1 MQDFIIG
8 AYFTSL
14 TILFVFGSS
23 GFVMIYYYMKHRGRK
38 PAGAGEL
45 KNFPVVTIQLPL
57 YNEYYVIER
66 VIDATCGIEY
76 PKDKL
81 EIQVLDD
88 STDETVGI
96 VAARVAHFR
105 SLGFDIKHVRRTNR
119 NGYKAGALKEG
130 LVTARGEFVAI
141 FDADFV
147 PKSRFLMDTL
157 PYFFTDEKIGLVQT
171 RWEHLNSDYSFL
183 TRVQAM
189 ALDGHFVIEQ
199 NVRNKAGFFINF
211 NGTGGIWR
219 KSCIYDAGNWE
230 SDTLTED
237 LDLSYRAQLK
247 GWKFKFLND
256 VTSPAEL
263 PSEINALKSQQFRW
277 TKGAIE
283 TARKILPRVWRS
295 SLPLEKKIHA
305 TFHLSNNIVFPFILA
320 AAILNVPLI
329 FIKHQGGY
337 ENYFSVMSVFAFAF
351 IGSFLFYL
359 YSQKDVYHD
368 WQRRMLLFPLFMA
381 GSMGFA
387 VNNTKAVIEGLLKK
401 KSEFVR
407 TPKYSVVNRKDSWL
421 DKKYVFK
428 KFDYTVIIECILA
441 LYCIFGVAAS
451 IYYLELAAVPFQMLF
466 SMGFGI
472 VAWLSI
478 KHAWLARRPS
488 AADEP
493 VPAPVLF
500 EPIPVAIPVVAEEV
514 LPEPV
519 LVD

>member
-1 MQDFIIG
+1 MQDFVIG
-8 AYFTSL
+8 AYFVSL
-14 TILFVFGSS
+14 TILFLFGSS
-23 GFVMIYYYMKHRGRK
+23 GFVMIYYYMKHRDKKLER
-38 PAGAGEL
+38 AGEL
-45 KNFPVVTIQLPL
+45 TEFPLITMQLPV
-57 YNEYYVIER
+57 YNELYVVER
-66 VIDATCGIEY
+66 LIRAACQVDY
-76 PKDKL
+76 PLDRL

-96 VAARVAHFR
+96 VAGLVEEYQGKGYNIQH
-105 SLGFDIKHVRRTNR
+105 IRRTIR
-119 NGYKAGALKEG
+119 TGYKAGALREG
-130 LVTARGEFVAI
+130 MKSAGGEFIAI
-141 FDADFV
+141 FDADFI
-147 PKSRFLMDTL
+147 PSRNFFRQTL
-157 PYFFTDEKIGLVQT
+157 PYFYLDQRVGLVQT

-219 KSCIYDAGNWE
+219 KECIVDAGNWE
-230 SDTLTED
+230 ADTLTED
-237 LDLSYRAQLK
+237 LDLSYRAQLR

-283 TARKILPRVWRS
+283 TARKILPQVWKS

-305 TFHLSNNIVFPFILA
+305 TFHLSNNIVFPFILLA
-320 AAILNVPLI
+320 GILNVPLI

-337 ENYFSVMSVFAFAF
+337 ENYFAIMAVFVFAF

-368 WQRRMLLFPLFMA
+368 WQKRMLLFPLFMA

-387 VNNTKAVIEGLLKK
+387 VNNTRAVIEGLFKRK
-401 KSEFVR
+401 TEFVR
-407 TPKYSVVNRKDSWL
+407 TPKYSVITKKDRWL
-421 DKKYVFK
+421 DKKYVLM
-428 KFDYTVIIECILA
+428 KFNYTVVLEVILA
-441 LYCIFGVAAS
+441 VYCLFGVAAS
-451 IYYLELAAVPFQMLF
+451 IYYLELAAVPFQLMF
-466 SMGFGI
+466 SMGFGL

-478 KHAWLARRPS
+478 RHAWLARKLSGMHEGDSSP
-488 AADEP
+488 ADDA
-493 VPAPVLF
+493 PAH
-500 EPIPVAIPVVAEEV
+500 AILTPEEA
-514 LPEPV
+514 LAP
-519 LVD
+519 